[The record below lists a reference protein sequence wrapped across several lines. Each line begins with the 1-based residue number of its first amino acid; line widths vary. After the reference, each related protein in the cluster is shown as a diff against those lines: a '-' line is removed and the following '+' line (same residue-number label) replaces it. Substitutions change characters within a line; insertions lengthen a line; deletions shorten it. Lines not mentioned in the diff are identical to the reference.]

1 MTTKLTFV
9 IILIR
14 VYPLHLLREIET
26 RVWLLAVESEAQVK
40 SEGDFSLTS
49 STREN
54 TSNIIDRTANIITKM
69 DNHMNST
76 RNRLAEKHD
85 ARENNQGNF
94 KNQVLDANSST
105 TFGVNTK
112 AKRRAKGYMPLRR
125 QLVDTIDKST
135 EPEDSSIPLN
145 FRNDSQLQDESL
157 TMEISFPKWEERV
170 GPAELERAVLSLLE
184 FGQIA
189 AAKQLQ
195 HKLSPAHVPS
205 EFVIVD
211 VALKLA
217 AISTP
222 NREVSISMLDEE
234 VRSVIQSYNI
244 VTDQNFIYPLQ
255 VFVQISLSFFVS
267 LILFKSKVNWY
278 PALEWMNSLFQW
290 DICSLSSSVCSDDN
304 FLFFMFFDGF

>member
-1 MTTKLTFV
+1 M
-9 IILIR
+9 
-14 VYPLHLLREIET
+14 HLLREIET

-69 DNHMNST
+69 DNHINAV

-85 ARENNQGNF
+85 TRENNQANY
-94 KNQVLDANSST
+94 KNQVLDASSST
-105 TFGVNTK
+105 TSGGSTK
-112 AKRRAKGYMPLRR
+112 AKRRAKGYVPSRR
-125 QLVDTIDKST
+125 QLVDSVDKST
-135 EPEDSSIPLN
+135 EPEDSSVPLN

-157 TMEISFPKWEERV
+157 TMEMSFTKWEERV

-184 FGQIA
+184 FGQIT

-205 EFVIVD
+205 EFVLVD

-244 VTDQNFIYPLQ
+244 VTNQYFIYPLQ
-255 VFVQISLSFFVS
+255 VSVLISLSFF
-267 LILFKSKVNWY
+267 I
-278 PALEWMNSLFQW
+278 
-290 DICSLSSSVCSDDN
+290 
-304 FLFFMFFDGF
+304 